1 MGRAYSNDY
10 RCQAVLEAVK
20 PGLESR
26 RRTRT
31 EVLKPK
37 EVQVDQSEKL
47 VGTGQIAVGVV
58 GAGGMGG
65 MHAENLHS
73 RVADARLTAVA
84 DLDSARAGKLAE
96 MCDSAAVFEDAVE
109 LIRDDSVE
117 AVVIAS
123 PDPTH
128 APLVLECLRNEKPVL
143 CEKPLADSADAA
155 LEVVE
160 AEVELGRKLVQVGFM
175 RRYDPQHVAVKE
187 AVGSGVV
194 GAPVVFKGWHRNA
207 DVEPDITSEWVVI
220 NATIHD
226 IDSARWFIEEE
237 IEEVFVR
244 GMNTASKLGEDVWD
258 LQLIQFSTTGGRM
271 GSIET
276 NVVSGYG
283 YEVGV
288 ELVGEQGVVRT
299 PPPAGAVVRRD
310 RAASQRI
317 EDDWRDRFYAA
328 YVIEMQRWVGSLR
341 DGQPTG
347 PDAWDGYAS
356 LVVADA
362 CIASLRSGV
371 PQKVAKLDVPALY
384 ASEGS
389 GVIR

>member
-1 MGRAYSNDY
+1 M
-10 RCQAVLEAVK
+10 
-20 PGLESR
+20 
-26 RRTRT
+26 
-31 EVLKPK
+31 
-37 EVQVDQSEKL
+37 EKRE
-47 VGTGQIAVGVV
+47 QIAVGVI
-58 GAGGMGG
+58 GTGGMGG

-73 RVADARLTAVA
+73 RAPNATLAAVSDVDAE
-84 DLDSARAGKLAE
+84 RAAKIAE
-96 MCDSAAVFEDAVE
+96 QYGSAAVFTDGAE
-109 LIRDDSVE
+109 LIRAENVE

-128 APLVLECLRNEKPVL
+128 APLVLECLKAEKPVL
-143 CEKPLADSADAA
+143 CEKPLADSAEAA

-160 AEVELGRKLVQVGFM
+160 AEAELGRKLVQVGFM

-187 AVGSGVV
+187 ALESGAV

-207 DVEPDITSEWVVI
+207 DLDPGIDSEWVVI

-237 IEEVFVR
+237 IEEVYVR
-244 GMNTASKLGEDVWD
+244 GMNTAPKLGEEVWD
-258 LQLIQFSTTGGRM
+258 VQLIQFSTTGGRM

-288 ELVGEQGVVRT
+288 EIVGESGVVRSA
-299 PPPAGAVVRRD
+299 PPAGAVVRHD
-310 RAASQRI
+310 QAASQHI
-317 EDDWRDRFYAA
+317 EGGWLERFHTA
-328 YVIEMQRWVGSLR
+328 YVSEVQRWVESLQS
-341 DGQPTG
+341 GGPTG

-362 CIASLRSGV
+362 CIASLRSGSA
-371 PQKVAKLDVPALY
+371 QKVAKLEVPALY
-384 ASEGS
+384 AKEGS
-389 GVIR
+389 GVVR